1 MLTDLRGRPGAGA
14 EAGTE
19 AVLGMVTLVIVREE
33 PAHYLY
39 CLTTVHRG
47 NRGTTHAPTSAFTI
61 KTLVDTRH

>member
-33 PAHYLY
+33 PAKCPHYR
-39 CLTTVHRG
+39 TTVHRG
-47 NRGTTHAPTSAFTI
+47 E
-61 KTLVDTRH
+61 

>member
-1 MLTDLRGRPGAGA
+1 MLTDLRGGPGAGA

-33 PAHYLY
+33 PAHYLH

-47 NRGTTHAPTSAFTI
+47 NRGTTH
-61 KTLVDTRH
+61 